1 MADAPPDTL
10 PDAPREPRFSA
21 GHESE
26 GKPAALIAWGL
37 YILSLPSANLLV
49 LVGLIVA
56 YAGRGGS
63 DGLSRAHIDAQI
75 RLFWSVFWWTIL
87 LWIGFG
93 ICIGIFLTT
102 PALGQLLILF
112 LVGLVLALGLL
123 FLTVWFTVKSLIG
136 LINLL
141 GDKAP

>member
-1 MADAPPDTL
+1 MAEETPA
-10 PDAPREPRFSA
+10 RVEPRFA
-21 GHESE
+21 PGHESE
-26 GKPAALIAWGL
+26 GRPAALIAWGL

-49 LVGLIVA
+49 IVGLIVA

-87 LWIGFG
+87 LWIGFWA
-93 ICIGIFLTT
+93 CVIGVVMELAT
-102 PALGQLLILF
+102 
-112 LVGLVLALGLL
+112 GLVLVPLAIILLLALL
-123 FLTVWFTVKSLIG
+123 FLTVWFTITSIIG

-141 GDKAP
+141 GDRAP

>member
-1 MADAPPDTL
+1 MAEETPA
-10 PDAPREPRFSA
+10 RVEPRFA
-21 GHESE
+21 PGHESE
-26 GKPAALIAWGL
+26 GRPAALIAWGL

-49 LVGLIVA
+49 IVGLIVA

-87 LWIGFG
+87 LWIGFWA
-93 ICIGIFLTT
+93 CVIGVVMELATGFVLVPLAII
-102 PALGQLLILF
+102 LL
-112 LVGLVLALGLL
+112 LALL
-123 FLTVWFTVKSLIG
+123 FLTVWFTIKSIIG

-141 GDKAP
+141 GDRAP

>member
-1 MADAPPDTL
+1 MADAQ
-10 PDAPREPRFSA
+10 REPRFSP

-49 LVGLIVA
+49 IVGLIVA

-87 LWIGFG
+87 LWTGIGVWLVSLF
-93 ICIGIFLTT
+93 IA
-102 PALGQLLILF
+102 PAM
-112 LVGLVLALGLL
+112 GLVLAPVALLLGLGLL
-123 FLTVWFTVKSLIG
+123 LLTVWFTIKSLIG
-136 LINLL
+136 LFRLL
-141 GDKAP
+141 DDKAP

>member
-1 MADAPPDTL
+1 MADPAQDRL
-10 PDAPREPRFSA
+10 DEPRFST
-21 GHESE
+21 GHDSE
-26 GKPAALIAWGL
+26 GRPAALVAWGL
-37 YILSLPSANLLV
+37 YILSLPTGLL
-49 LVGLIVA
+49 LAPIGLIVA
-56 YAGRGGS
+56 YAGRSGS

>member
-1 MADAPPDTL
+1 MADATPEKLDG
-10 PDAPREPRFSA
+10 PRFSP

-26 GKPAALIAWGL
+26 GKPAAMIAWGL

-49 LVGLIVA
+49 IVGLIVA

-75 RLFWSVFWWTIL
+75 GLFWSVFWWTIL
-87 LWIGFG
+87 LWAGFWACVVG
-93 ICIGIFLTT
+93 VFSA
-102 PALGQLLILF
+102 PAMGVVLVPLAVVLL
-112 LVGLVLALGLL
+112 LALLL
-123 FLTVWFTVKSLIG
+123 LTVWFTIKSILG

-141 GDKAP
+141 GGKAP

>member
-1 MADAPPDTL
+1 MAEHTPAK
-10 PDAPREPRFSA
+10 AQEPRFAS
-21 GHESE
+21 GHDSQ

-49 LVGLIVA
+49 IVGLIVA
-56 YAGRGGS
+56 YAGRSGS

-75 RLFWSVFWWTIL
+75 GLFWSVFWWTIL
-87 LWIGFG
+87 MWIGIAVCVTAFAAV
-93 ICIGIFLTT
+93 
-102 PALGQLLILF
+102 PAAGLVVIP
-112 LVGLVLALGLL
+112 VGLLLGLGLL
-123 FLTVWFTVKSLIG
+123 LLTVWFTIKSFIG

>member
-1 MADAPPDTL
+1 MADTL
-10 PDAPREPRFSA
+10 PGAPREPRFST

-26 GKPAALIAWGL
+26 GTPAALIAWGL

-49 LVGLIVA
+49 IVGLIVA

-87 LWIGFG
+87 LWIG
-93 ICIGIFLTT
+93 IGAWLVSIFIE
-102 PALGQLLILF
+102 PAMGLILAP
-112 LVGLVLALGLL
+112 VAVLLGLGLL
-123 FLTVWFTVKSLIG
+123 LLTVWFTIRSLIG
-136 LINLL
+136 LFRLL

>member
-1 MADAPPDTL
+1 MTEQTPAKGE
-10 PDAPREPRFSA
+10 EPRFA
-21 GHESE
+21 TGHESE

-49 LVGLIVA
+49 IVGLIVA

-75 RLFWSVFWWTIL
+75 GLFWSVFWWTIL
-87 LWIGFG
+87 LWIG
-93 ICIGIFLTT
+93 IGVCTVAFFAA
-102 PALGQLLILF
+102 PAMGVVLIPLGLLL
-112 LVGLVLALGLL
+112 GLGLL
-123 FLTVWFTVKSLIG
+123 FLTVWFTIKSIIG

-141 GDKAP
+141 GDRAP

>member
-1 MADAPPDTL
+1 MAEETPA
-10 PDAPREPRFSA
+10 RVEPRFA
-21 GHESE
+21 PGHESE
-26 GKPAALIAWGL
+26 GRPAALIAWGL

-49 LVGLIVA
+49 IVGLIVA

-87 LWIGFG
+87 LWIGFWACVVG
-93 ICIGIFLTT
+93 VVME
-102 PALGQLLILF
+102 PATGFVLVPLAIILL
-112 LVGLVLALGLL
+112 LALL
-123 FLTVWFTVKSLIG
+123 FLTVWFTIKSIIG

-141 GDKAP
+141 GDRAP